1 MREVEFR
8 GKSKL
13 TGKWVYGNLIIK
25 KAKRKIETLEN
36 ELYDYKYSIQH
47 LNSKGKYTTI
57 EVIEN
62 TIGQFVGEGEYGR
75 IYEGMKLYDE
85 YAVDF
90 CSIYYDE
97 DDCAFRLDYDSNF
110 SERIESLDGLRIV
123 TEED

>member
-13 TGKWVYGNLIIK
+13 TGKWVYWNLIIK

>member
-25 KAKRKIETLEN
+25 RQKRKVETLEN

-47 LNSKGKYTTI
+47 LNSKGKYTTV
-57 EVIEN
+57 EVIED

-85 YAVDF
+85 YAEDF

-110 SERIESLDGLRIV
+110 SERIEGLNGLRIV
-123 TEED
+123 TEGE